1 MEFGGN
7 LFCNARLVQQNPFP
21 ARERLRTTGRSH
33 LSNSGRGEAF
43 GSAFINGDQHLH
55 TNASPSPNYPAA
67 TGRSRLSN
75 SGRGEAFGSA
85 SSNGDQHPH
94 TNASPSPDYPV
105 EAEDLGGLKN
115 LRGLVLWTATL
126 PNHADRSHQN
136 PHDFMGIERDD

>member
-1 MEFGGN
+1 MRWHSRIA
-7 LFCNARLVQQNPFP
+7 LISQARYQG
-21 ARERLRTTGRSH
+21 AERDRSLLSPHVIEVRSH
-33 LSNSGRGEAF
+33 
-43 GSAFINGDQHLH
+43 
-55 TNASPSPNYPAA
+55 
-67 TGRSRLSN
+67 LSN